1 MGVLRDAELRE
12 AVHRRLLS
20 HAWRSDDT
28 LVVDELGVLHGAAR
42 VDIAVINGHIRGL
55 ELKADADTL
64 GRLPRQI
71 DAYGQVVDR
80 ASIVT
85 TDRHV
90 DGALKLLPPWWGIV
104 TASATASGVRF
115 RRLRTERAN
124 PEVDTSALL
133 ALLWRSE
140 ALELLLKFDGSNRVL
155 RMSRKE
161 LYAELSA
168 LLSKRT
174 LSAHVRS
181 TLKSRQ
187 KWRDRPTLSSCDDS
201 SPPNAK

>member
-1 MGVLRDAELRE
+1 MGVLRDSELRE
-12 AVHRRLLS
+12 AVHKRLLC

-55 ELKADADTL
+55 ELKAEADTL
-64 GRLPRQI
+64 GRLPRQV

-80 ASIVT
+80 ASLIT
-85 TDRHV
+85 TDRHL
-90 DGALKLLPPWWGIV
+90 DGAIKLLPPWWGIV
-104 TASATASGVRF
+104 AAHTTASGVQF
-115 RRLRTERAN
+115 RRLRPERAN
-124 PEVDTSALL
+124 PDVDIKALL

-140 ALELLLKFDGSNRVL
+140 ALDLLLKLEGSDRAV
-155 RMSRKE
+155 RMTRKE
-161 LYAELSA
+161 LYAELST
-168 LLSKRT
+168 LLSKRE

-187 KWRDRPTLSSCDDS
+187 RWRDHRALSSCADL

>member
-12 AVHRRLLS
+12 AVHKRLLN

-64 GRLPRQI
+64 NRLPRQI

-80 ASIVT
+80 ASLVT
-85 TDRHV
+85 TDRHI
-90 DGALKLLPPWWGIV
+90 DGALKLLPPWWGVV
-104 TASATASGVRF
+104 TASATASGVQF
-115 RRLRTERAN
+115 RRLRPERAN
-124 PEVDTSALL
+124 PDVDIVALL

-140 ALELLLKFDGSNRVL
+140 ALDLLLNLDGDNRAQK
-155 RMSRKE
+155 MSRKG
-161 LYAELSA
+161 LYTELSA
-168 LLSKRT
+168 LLPKRV
-174 LSAHVRS
+174 LSAYVRS
-181 TLKSRQ
+181 TLKNRQ
-187 KWRDRPTLSSCDDS
+187 RWRDRPAPSSCDDS

>member
-12 AVHRRLLS
+12 AVHKRLLS

-42 VDIAVINGHIRGL
+42 VDIAVINGHIRGI

-64 GRLPRQI
+64 TRLPRQI

-80 ASIVT
+80 ASLVT
-85 TDRHV
+85 TDRHI
-90 DGALKLLPPWWGIV
+90 DGALMVLPPWWGIV
-104 TASATASGVRF
+104 TAGATASGVQF
-115 RRLRTERAN
+115 RRLRPERAN
-124 PEVDTSALL
+124 PDVDTAALL

-140 ALELLLKFDGSNRVL
+140 ALDLLLKLDGDKRAQKMTRKGLYNELSTLLPKRVL
-155 RMSRKE
+155 AA
-161 LYAELSA
+161 Y
-168 LLSKRT
+168 
-174 LSAHVRS
+174 VRS

-187 KWRDRPTLSSCDDS
+187 KWRDRPAPSSCDGS

>member
-12 AVHRRLLS
+12 AVHKRLLS

-64 GRLPRQI
+64 NRLPRQI

-80 ASIVT
+80 ASLVT
-85 TDRHV
+85 TDRHI
-90 DGALKLLPPWWGIV
+90 DGALKLLPPWWGVV
-104 TASATASGVRF
+104 TATSTASGVQF
-115 RRLRTERAN
+115 RRLRPERAN
-124 PEVDTSALL
+124 PDVDTASLL

-140 ALELLLKFDGSNRVL
+140 AFDLLQKLGGGGRAQK
-155 RMSRKE
+155 MSRKG
-161 LYAELSA
+161 LYAELDT
-168 LLSKRT
+168 LLSKRA
-174 LSAHVRS
+174 LSAYVRS
-181 TLKSRQ
+181 TLKNRQ
-187 KWRDRPTLSSCDDS
+187 RWRDRPTPSSYDDS
-201 SPPNAK
+201 FPPSAK